1 MNTNPKYFY
10 INETKF
16 ALHYIIIKKSF
27 PRVYG
32 FFFLNRLIKVKNKG
46 KIFKIKHLCV
56 IVALAGVPIL
66 NLRTHTVAQNQL

>member
-32 FFFLNRLIKVKNKG
+32 FFFFYRLLKDQIKG
-46 KIFKIKHLCV
+46 
-56 IVALAGVPIL
+56 
-66 NLRTHTVAQNQL
+66 